1 MTATATAEG
10 DRPAAA
16 LAGIRVCD
24 LSGQLA
30 GAGATRYLAAF
41 GAEVIR
47 VEDPTN
53 KGGWDIIRGA
63 PPFVDDRRGI
73 DMGGGFNNHNVGKWG
88 VTLNLRTAEGKEM
101 LAALIRT
108 SDVVTENFAA
118 GVFARMGFSYDV
130 LCELR
135 PDIIYVSNCGFG
147 QTGPKRDYKTWGP
160 IVQACSGLTFNSALA
175 GHEPAGWGY
184 SYMDHMGAN
193 YMALAVLAAIVHRN
207 RTGEGQ
213 WVDISCTETGATLT
227 GTDILDFGVNQ
238 RAPRRAG
245 TVDSNRSAYP
255 AMAPHGIYPA
265 AGEDAWVAVACRDE
279 SDWAACRSVISEEW
293 ADAENFAHLEG
304 RLAHQDELDRHLAG
318 WTRGRDRFEVARLLL
333 AAGVP
338 AAAVAMPEDRIDHDQ
353 VTADWG
359 LWPTVHHTLMGDVR
373 VEGLPVHLSRTD
385 WVVDRGAPCLGE
397 HNAQIFGGR
406 LGLTPDELADLA
418 ERGVL

>member
-1 MTATATAEG
+1 VTPDAEG
-10 DRPAAA
+10 DRPPAA

-63 PPFVDDRRGI
+63 TPFVDDRRGV
-73 DMGGGFNNHNVGKWG
+73 DLGGGFNNHNVGKWG
-88 VTLNLRTAEGKEM
+88 VTLNLRTYEGKEM

-130 LCELR
+130 LRELR

-160 IVQACSGLTFNSALA
+160 IVQACSGLTFNSGLA
-175 GHEPAGWGY
+175 GREPAGWGY

-238 RAPRRAG
+238 RAPRRPG
-245 TVDSNRSAYP
+245 SVDSNRSAHP

-265 AGEDAWVAVACRDE
+265 AGEDAWVALACRDDA
-279 SDWAACRSVISEEW
+279 DWAACRTMIGEEW
-293 ADAENFAHLEG
+293 ADAEKLAQLEG
-304 RLAHQDELDRHLAG
+304 RLTHQDELDRQLAG
-318 WTRGRDRFEVARLLL
+318 WTRGRDRHEVARLLL

-338 AAAVAMPEDRIDHDQ
+338 AAAVAMPEDRIDHDA
-353 VTADWG
+353 VTAGWG

-385 WVVDRGAPCLGE
+385 WVIDRGAPCLGE
-397 HNAQIFGGR
+397 HNEKILGGL
-406 LGLTPDELADLA
+406 LGLSPDELADLA

>member
-1 MTATATAEG
+1 VTEGAQG

-73 DMGGGFNNHNVGKWG
+73 DLGGGFNNHNVGKWG
-88 VTLNLRTAEGKEM
+88 VTLNLRTDEGREM

-118 GVFARMGFSYDV
+118 GVFARMGFSYEV

-147 QTGPKRDYKTWGP
+147 QTGPRRDYKTWGP
-160 IVQACSGLTFNSALA
+160 IVQACSGLTFDAALA
-175 GHEPAGWGY
+175 GHEPAGYGY

-238 RAPRRAG
+238 RTPRRSG
-245 TVDSNRSAYP
+245 TIDSNRSAHP

-265 AGEDAWVAVACRDE
+265 AGEDAWVAVACRDDA
-279 SDWAACRSVISEEW
+279 DWVAWASVIGEEW
-293 ADAENFAHLEG
+293 TGAQRFAHLEG
-304 RLAHQDELDRHLAG
+304 RLVHQDELDQLLAG
-318 WTRGRDRFEVARLLL
+318 WTRSRDRREMARLLL
-333 AAGVP
+333 TAGVP
-338 AAAVAMPEDRIDHDQ
+338 AAVVAMPEDRIDHDV

-385 WVVDRGAPCLGE
+385 WVIDRGAPCLGE
-397 HNAQIFGGR
+397 HNEQILGGL
-406 LGLTPDELADLA
+406 LGLTSDELADLA

>member
-1 MTATATAEG
+1 
-10 DRPAAA
+10 
-16 LAGIRVCD
+16 
-24 LSGQLA
+24 
-30 GAGATRYLAAF
+30 
-41 GAEVIR
+41 
-47 VEDPTN
+47 
-53 KGGWDIIRGA
+53 
-63 PPFVDDRRGI
+63 
-73 DMGGGFNNHNVGKWG
+73 
-88 VTLNLRTAEGKEM
+88 M

-118 GVFARMGFSYDV
+118 GVFSRMGFSYDV
-130 LCELR
+130 LRELR

-147 QTGPKRDYKTWGP
+147 QTGPKRAYKTWGP
-160 IVQACSGLTFNSALA
+160 IVQACSGLTFNAALA

-193 YMALAVLAAIVHRN
+193 YMALAVLAAIIHRN

-227 GTDILDFGVNQ
+227 GTDILDFEVNR
-238 RAPRRAG
+238 RAPRRPAE
-245 TVDSNRSAYP
+245 VDSNRSAQP

-279 SDWAACRSVISEEW
+279 ADWAACRGVIGEEW
-293 ADAENFAHLEG
+293 AGAERFAHLER
-304 RLAHQDELDRHLAG
+304 RLAHQDELDRQFAD
-318 WTRGRDRFEVARLLL
+318 WTGGRDRFEVARLMR

-338 AAAVAMPEDRIDHDQ
+338 AAAVAMPEDRIDHDV

-359 LWPTVHHTLMGDVR
+359 LWPKVHHTLMGDVR
-373 VEGLPVHLSRTD
+373 VEGVPVHLSRTD
-385 WVVDRGAPCLGE
+385 WVIDRGAPCLGE
-397 HNAQIFGGR
+397 HNEQILGGL

>member
-1 MTATATAEG
+1 MTTDSG
-10 DRPAAA
+10 GGRPTPA

-63 PPFVDDRRGI
+63 APFVDERRGI

-88 VTLNLRTAEGKEM
+88 VTLNLRTDEGKEM

-147 QTGPKRDYKTWGP
+147 QTGPYREYKTWGP
-160 IVQACSGLTFNSALA
+160 IVQACSGLTFDAALA

-184 SYMDHMGAN
+184 SFMDHMGAN

-213 WVDISCTETGATLT
+213 WVDIACTETGATLT
-227 GTDILDFGVNQ
+227 GTDILDFEVNQ
-238 RAPRRAG
+238 RPARRPG
-245 TVDSNRSAYP
+245 SVDSNRSAQP

-265 AGEDAWVAVACRDE
+265 AGEDAWVAVACRDDA
-279 SDWAACRSVISEEW
+279 DWAACRTVIGEEW
-293 ADAENFAHLEG
+293 TGAAQFARIEG
-304 RLAHQDELDRHLAG
+304 RLAQQDELDVQLAG
-318 WTRGRDRFEVARLLL
+318 WTRSRDRHEVARLML

-338 AAAVAMPEDRIDHDQ
+338 AAAVAMPEDRIDHDA

-359 LWPTVHHTLMGDVR
+359 LWPTVHHSLMGDVR

-385 WVVDRGAPCLGE
+385 WVIDRGAPCLGE
-397 HNAQIFGGR
+397 HNEQIFGGL
-406 LGLTPDELADLA
+406 LGLTPEELADLA

>member
-1 MTATATAEG
+1 LVTAAAEG
-10 DRPAAA
+10 DRPVAA

-53 KGGWDIIRGA
+53 KGGWDIVRGA
-63 PPFVDDRRGI
+63 PPFVDERRGI
-73 DMGGGFNNHNVGKWG
+73 DLGGGFNNHNVGKWG
-88 VTLNLRTAEGKEM
+88 VTLNLRTDEGKEM
-101 LAALIRT
+101 LAGLIRT

-147 QTGPKRDYKTWGP
+147 QTGPYRAYKTWGP
-160 IVQACSGLTFNSALA
+160 IVQACSGLTFDAALA
-175 GHEPAGWGY
+175 GNEPAGWGY

-193 YMALAVLAAIVHRN
+193 YMALAVLAALVHRN

-227 GTDILDFGVNQ
+227 GTDILDFGVNGRPTRQ
-238 RAPRRAG
+238 PG
-245 TVDSNRSAYP
+245 MVDSNRSAHP

-265 AGEDAWVAVACRDE
+265 AGEDAWVAVACRDDA
-279 SDWAACRSVISEEW
+279 DWAACRVVMGEEW
-293 ADAENFAHLEG
+293 AGAERFAHLEG
-304 RLAHQDELDRHLAG
+304 RLAHQDELDRQLAG
-318 WTRGRDRFEVARLLL
+318 WTRGRDRHEVARLLV
-333 AAGVP
+333 AVGVP
-338 AAAVAMPEDRIDHDQ
+338 AAVVAMPEDRIDHDA

-385 WVVDRGAPCLGE
+385 WVIDRGAPCLGE
-397 HNAQIFGGR
+397 HNEQILGGL
-406 LGLTPDELADLA
+406 LGVPPDELADLA

>member
-1 MTATATAEG
+1 VTTGSEG
-10 DRPAAA
+10 ERPAAA

-30 GAGATRYLAAF
+30 GAGATKYLAAF

-63 PPFVDDRRGI
+63 PPFVDERRGI
-73 DMGGGFNNHNVGKWG
+73 DLGGGFNNHNAGKWG
-88 VTLNLRTAEGKEM
+88 VTLNLRTDEGKEM

-135 PDIIYVSNCGFG
+135 PDVIYVSNCGFG
-147 QTGPKRDYKTWGP
+147 QSGPYRAYKTWGP
-160 IVQACSGLTFNSALA
+160 IVQACSGLTFDAALA
-175 GHEPAGWGY
+175 GHEPAGWGF

-238 RAPRRAG
+238 RAARRPG
-245 TVDSNRSAYP
+245 SVDSNRSAHP
-255 AMAPHGIYPA
+255 ARAPHGIYPA
-265 AGEDAWVAVACRDE
+265 AGEDAWVAVACRDDA
-279 SDWAACRSVISEEW
+279 DWAACRAVISEEW
-293 ADAENFAHLEG
+293 AGAQELVHLEG
-304 RLAHQDELDRHLAG
+304 RLAQQDELDRQFAD
-318 WTRGRDRFEVARLLL
+318 WTRTRDRHEVARLLL

-338 AAAVAMPEDRIDHDQ
+338 AAAVAMPEDRIDHDA
-353 VTADWG
+353 VTDDWG
-359 LWPTVHHTLMGDVR
+359 LWPSVHHALMGDVR

-385 WVVDRGAPCLGE
+385 WVIDRGAPCLGE
-397 HNAQIFGGR
+397 HNEKVLGGL
-406 LGLTPDELADLA
+406 LGLTTDELADLA
-418 ERGVL
+418 ARGVL